1 MVHHAGGQAKLTQ
14 LTKSQKKL
22 YKFFLD
28 KPGKYDG
35 EYSSESMKCTLNA
48 LEEFIE
54 KGYVIGTGRFVDE
67 SFKNRLDLMK
77 ENYNVVNNKLRA
89 LQERFYELKEDR
101 KRLVT
106 KRKQAESKNRDINMN
121 NNVLTKE
128 NKKLIWDNNVLI
140 KENKKLIS
148 DNEELDIKLIES
160 KTSAINVK
168 ELYESRIASFM
179 VTRVALFVSFYY
191 AIIKI
196 ITRSDKINSWDR
208 LNDLSGKTESK

>member
-1 MVHHAGGQAKLTQ
+1 
-14 LTKSQKKL
+14 
-22 YKFFLD
+22 
-28 KPGKYDG
+28 
-35 EYSSESMKCTLNA
+35 
-48 LEEFIE
+48 
-54 KGYVIGTGRFVDE
+54 
-67 SFKNRLDLMK
+67 
-77 ENYNVVNNKLRA
+77 
-89 LQERFYELKEDR
+89 
-101 KRLVT
+101 
-106 KRKQAESKNRDINMN
+106 MN